1 MRETGIGETERSGD
15 VTCRN
20 AMQGPPDKGFELG
33 PTAAR
38 TVASANGAPT
48 QPTEPLGAPAVLF
61 ILRVEAAG
69 CGLAAAGV
77 NFVVPLSQS

>member
-1 MRETGIGETERSGD
+1 MGKQRGGGG

-33 PTAAR
+33 PTAVR

-48 QPTEPLGAPAVLF
+48 LPSGSFCSV
-61 ILRVEAAG
+61 
-69 CGLAAAGV
+69 
-77 NFVVPLSQS
+77 S